1 MSATEAI
8 DVTEKSL
15 LERVDEHLR
24 ARDARLPVVDQIGMQ
39 VRRVVSSGDFDL
51 REVENLINQDPALAA
66 AVLRGANSAFYR
78 GIQKV
83 LTVGEAVARIGARQ
97 VANLVLLETQRKNF
111 VSETRELR
119 ELFRALWRHAVA
131 CAAGAEW
138 LARRLHYEEIADH
151 AFVAGL
157 LHDLGKLLLLRV
169 LDELHADE
177 PEQTPLTDTLTRELL
192 QSFHAA
198 RGAALMETWDLPELY
213 CRVARDHHAETFD
226 PDDVLLVVVRL
237 VDKACARLGIGVTHE
252 PELELAAT
260 PEALCLEASDL
271 LLAELEVLV
280 EDALELAG

>member
-1 MSATEAI
+1 MSVTEPPE
-8 DVTEKSL
+8 VTEKSL

-24 ARDARLPVVDQIGMQ
+24 SGDAHLPVIDQIGMR
-39 VRRVVSSGDFDL
+39 VRCVVASGDFDL
-51 REVENLINQDPALAA
+51 REVETLINQDPALAA

-83 LTVGEAVARIGARQ
+83 LTVGEGVARIGARQ

-119 ELFRALWRHAVA
+119 ELFRSLWRHAVA

-138 LARRLHYEEIADH
+138 LAHRLGFQEIADH

-169 LDELHADE
+169 LDELQADD
-177 PEQTPLTDTLTRELL
+177 PEQALTESLTRELL
-192 QSFHAA
+192 HSFHAD
-198 RGAALMETWDLPELY
+198 RGAALMEAWNLPEIY
-213 CRVARDHHAETFD
+213 CRVAREHHAESFN

-237 VDKACARLGIGVTHE
+237 VDKACRRLGIGIEHE
-252 PELELAAT
+252 PELDLVAS
-260 PEALCLEASDL
+260 PEALCLEAPDL
-271 LLAELEVLV
+271 LLAELEVLL